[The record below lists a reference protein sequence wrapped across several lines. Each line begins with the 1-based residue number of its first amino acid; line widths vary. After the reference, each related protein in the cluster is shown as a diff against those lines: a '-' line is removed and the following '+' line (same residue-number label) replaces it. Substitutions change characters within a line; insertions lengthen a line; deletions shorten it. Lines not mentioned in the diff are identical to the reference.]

1 MPKVIDHDQYRKE
14 LLAQCFDLFAEKGY
28 ASLTTRQIAQTLGIS
43 TGTLYH
49 YFPSKEALFV
59 QLIEEM
65 SQQDILK
72 ATAEVEALET
82 LEERILALGTFL
94 AENEAYFLKQS
105 LLYMNFYQ
113 QQGFGNAQ
121 VNQAVKRA
129 SQRYRAATAQFLGV
143 DDPAIA
149 THVLCLI
156 DGLVSERMIDPES
169 ASFTEQTE
177 LLAKMLSAYL
187 EKQQSQSE
195 GSR

>member
-1 MPKVIDHDQYRKE
+1 MPKVIDHDQYRKQ
-14 LLAQCFDLFAEKGY
+14 LLDQCFDLFAEKGY
-28 ASLTTRQIAQTLGIS
+28 TSLTTRQIAQALGIS

-72 ATAEVEALET
+72 ASSEVAALET
-82 LEERILALGTFL
+82 LEERVLALGQFL

-113 QQGFGNAQ
+113 QQGFGNVQ
-121 VNQAVKRA
+121 VNEAVKRA
-129 SQRYRAATAQFLGV
+129 SQRYQAATAQFLGV

-149 THVLCLI
+149 THVMCLI
-156 DGLVSERMIDPES
+156 DGLISERMINPES
-169 ASFTEQTE
+169 ASFTEQAE
-177 LLAKMLSAYL
+177 LLAQMLSAYL
-187 EKQQSQSE
+187 EKQRSLSE
-195 GSR
+195 SK

>member
-14 LLAQCFDLFAEKGY
+14 LLEQCFDLFAEKGY
-28 ASLTTRQIAQTLGIS
+28 AALTTRQIAQSLGIS

-65 SQQDILK
+65 SRWDVLK
-72 ATAEVEALET
+72 ASTEIGALET
-82 LEERILALGTFL
+82 LEERILALGKFL

-113 QQGFGNAQ
+113 QQGFGQSQ
-121 VNQAVKRA
+121 VNEAVKRA
-129 SQRYRAATAQFLGV
+129 SQHYRAATAQLLGV

-149 THVLCLI
+149 MHVLCLI
-156 DGLVSERMIDPES
+156 DGLISERMIDPES
-169 ASFTEQTE
+169 ASFTEQAE
-177 LLAKMLSAYL
+177 LLAQMLSAYL
-187 EKQQSQSE
+187 EKQSLSE
-195 GSR
+195 RSK